1 MLNFSRFNT
10 LSWKMVWFSLA
21 SLSFTAVI
29 LMIGYYLTSMLV
41 WFNPSQSFW
50 AVTLIRWVIN
60 NIGSTPIMIIVGIP
74 LLIFA
79 TLIISRNTMSDLHNI
94 TTGVQTIAD
103 GNLSYH
109 IPVSRT
115 DELGALAENINTMA
129 EKLESALQEE
139 RAAAKAKNELIT
151 GVSHDLRTPL
161 TSVLGFLEY
170 VEQDRYAN
178 EIELRYYVNIAY
190 EKSLTL
196 KKLIDDLFEYTRV
209 SSSELP
215 LDLQALDLGK
225 LLEQLVEE
233 FVPVLEQADMSYRI
247 HIDEGPLLI
256 RGDADELVRLYENL
270 FTNAVRY
277 GKEGKIL
284 DIAVY
289 KKDDNVVATCTNYG
303 PPIPAENI
311 PHLFKRFYRVD
322 PSRSR
327 ETGGTGLGLAIA
339 KSITELHKGTIT
351 AKSSRKQTEFETS
364 FPAIIN
370 V

>member
-1 MLNFSRFNT
+1 MNNRRFNT
-10 LSWKMVWFSLA
+10 LSWKMAWFSLA
-21 SLSFTAVI
+21 SLGFTALV
-29 LMIGYYLTSMLV
+29 LMIGYYFTSMLL
-41 WFNPSQSFW
+41 WLNPSQSFW
-50 AVTLIRWVIN
+50 GVTLIRWVIN
-60 NIGSTPIMIIVGIP
+60 NIGSTPIMIIVGVP
-74 LLIFA
+74 LFILF
-79 TLIISRNTMSDLHNI
+79 TLIISRDTMSDLHSI
-94 TTGVQTIAD
+94 STGVQTISD

-115 DELGALAENINTMA
+115 DELGTLAVNINAMA
-129 EKLESALQEE
+129 DKLESALQEE

-170 VEQDRYAN
+170 IEQDRYDN

-209 SSSELP
+209 SGSELP
-215 LDLQALDLGK
+215 LDLQPVDLGK
-225 LLEQLVEE
+225 LLEQLAEE

-247 HIDEGPLLI
+247 HINEGSLLVQ
-256 RGDADELVRLYENL
+256 GDADELVRLYENL

-284 DIAVY
+284 DISVY
-289 KKDDNVVATCTNYG
+289 RKDDRVVATCTNYG

-339 KSITELHKGTIT
+339 KSITELHKGSIT
-351 AKSSRKQTEFETS
+351 AKSSRKKTEFETS
-364 FPAIIN
+364 FPAIAE
-370 V
+370 